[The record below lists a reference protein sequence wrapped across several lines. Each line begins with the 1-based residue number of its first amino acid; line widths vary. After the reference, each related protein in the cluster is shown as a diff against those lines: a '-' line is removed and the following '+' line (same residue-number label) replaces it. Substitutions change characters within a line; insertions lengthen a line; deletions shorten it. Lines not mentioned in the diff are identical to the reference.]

1 MTVDGK
7 RRGLVVGTWAAVAA
21 VPVGWVAGVL
31 LVFLGGEGRPA
42 GAGSVVVGLA
52 GVVVFAAVPAV
63 AVALAGRLRHTGQAS
78 GRAAVVVSGCLL
90 ALTLVATV
98 LVGPLATITVV
109 VLMTVLIL
117 IRRRLFP
124 ASRSSSG

>member
-1 MTVDGK
+1 MTVGK
-7 RRGLVVGTWAAVAA
+7 ERRGLLVGTWAAVAA

-42 GAGSVVVGLA
+42 GAWSVVVGLA

-109 VLMTVLIL
+109 GLMTVLIL
-117 IRRRLFP
+117 IRRRFP
-124 ASRSSSG
+124 ASRSGSS